1 MTAVIA
7 DLIVDVHP
15 AIDKLTLFLY
25 DNSFLAGSTDTVYL
39 VWQIVLSMMVDG
51 GINWLRN
58 TLHDCLSSR
67 FGIAFAGI

>member
-51 GINWLRN
+51 GIN
-58 TLHDCLSSR
+58 
-67 FGIAFAGI
+67 